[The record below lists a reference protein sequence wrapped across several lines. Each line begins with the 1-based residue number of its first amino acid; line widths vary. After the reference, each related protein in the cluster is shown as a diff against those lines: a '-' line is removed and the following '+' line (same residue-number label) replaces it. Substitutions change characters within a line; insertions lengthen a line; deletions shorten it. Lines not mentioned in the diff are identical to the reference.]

1 MTIQYFKWICMC
13 KYWPTLFLT
22 EQHRKTQTN
31 YIYHPWT
38 NMTILYK
45 LVVFKNIVHVSW
57 KGALCCVYL
66 KPLSLKIQHFFFY
79 SVKLILENE
88 FPARLSGSTNL

>member
-1 MTIQYFKWICMC
+1 
-13 KYWPTLFLT
+13 
-22 EQHRKTQTN
+22 
-31 YIYHPWT
+31 
-38 NMTILYK
+38 MTILYK
-45 LVVFKNIVHVSW
+45 LVAFKNIVHVSW

-66 KPLSLKIQHFFFY
+66 KPLSLKIQLFFFY